1 MTYDK
6 KENDRASRIAL
17 RVNEYHLL
25 MAKVY
30 EDLVDRDFDSVEKDC
45 KTLIMELRFLIKST
59 KDDDF

>member
-6 KENDRASRIAL
+6 NENDRASRIAL

-30 EDLVDRDFDSVEKDC
+30 ENLVDRDFESVEKDC

>member
-1 MTYDK
+1 MIYDK
-6 KENDRASRIAL
+6 NENDRASRIAL
-17 RVNEYHLL
+17 RVNEYHLV

>member
-6 KENDRASRIAL
+6 NENDRASRIAL

-25 MAKVY
+25 LAKVY
-30 EDLVDRDFDSVEKDC
+30 ENLVDRDFDSVEKDC

>member
-6 KENDRASRIAL
+6 NENDRASRIAL

-30 EDLVDRDFDSVEKDC
+30 ENLVDRDFDSVEKDC

>member
-1 MTYDK
+1 
-6 KENDRASRIAL
+6 
-17 RVNEYHLL
+17 

-30 EDLVDRDFDSVEKDC
+30 ENLVDRDFDSVEKDC

>member
-1 MTYDK
+1 MIYDK